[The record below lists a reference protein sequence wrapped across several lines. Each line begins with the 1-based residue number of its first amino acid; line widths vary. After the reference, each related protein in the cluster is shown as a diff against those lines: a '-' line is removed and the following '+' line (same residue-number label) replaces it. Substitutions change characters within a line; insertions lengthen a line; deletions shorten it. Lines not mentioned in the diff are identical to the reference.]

1 MTTRSQKARI
11 GIFTISAA
19 ALLAIVLFV
28 FGGLR
33 LWGGRESYT
42 ITFEGSVMGL
52 QQGAQ
57 VYLNG
62 IRVGSVSD
70 IEVAPDDLRKVRVQI
85 KVKGDTPIH
94 EDTRAMLQMAG
105 ITGLK
110 VIDLR
115 DGSSTSPRLPPGST
129 IAQGQTTLDKLEKQA
144 TTLVEQSTQL
154 ITRANKVVDNL
165 AAVTDPM
172 SDIMMNTKAASAS
185 LKGAS
190 AGLDATIAENRVALR
205 QTIKTVG
212 ETAQSA
218 QAVIDGQVTQLL
230 TNAGDVVAEMKSVV
244 RDNGGSL
251 RAALADLRTAS
262 RSFKELSRDV
272 RARPSRLLFSGT
284 QRDRKLP

>member
-1 MTTRSQKARI
+1 MTTRSHKARI
-11 GIFTISAA
+11 GLFTISAA

-33 LWGGRESYT
+33 LWGGREHYT
-42 ITFEGSVMGL
+42 VTFEGSVMGL
-52 QQGAQ
+52 QEGAQ

-62 IRVGSVSD
+62 IRVGSVSG
-70 IEVAPDDLRKVRVQI
+70 IEVAPDDLRKVRVEIQ
-85 KVKGDTPIH
+85 VKGDTPIH

-115 DGSSTSPRLPPGST
+115 DGSSNSPRLPPGST
-129 IAQGQTTLDKLEKQA
+129 IAQGETVLDKIEKQA
-144 TTLVEQSTQL
+144 TTLIEQSTQL
-154 ITRANKVVDNL
+154 VQRANKVVDNL
-165 AAVTDPM
+165 ATVTDPM
-172 SDIMMNTKAASAS
+172 SDIMANTKAASAS
-185 LKGAS
+185 LAGAS
-190 AGLDATIAENRVALR
+190 AGLDATVAENRVALR

-218 QAVIDGQVTQLL
+218 QTVIDGQVTQLL
-230 TNAGDVVAEMKSVV
+230 TNASDVVAEMKSVV
-244 RDNGGSL
+244 RDNGGTL

-284 QRDRKLP
+284 PRDRKLP